1 MSWLEALENMES
13 HVEIDT
19 ESIKE
24 NNFDPLDKFYD
35 KCRIIKDNV
44 LSLLELEML
53 GEDVSTSME
62 VLNNCLENLIKFG
75 KNKFN
80 LSDSDI
86 DRIRRDVFG
95 GNSKTR

>member
-1 MSWLEALENMES
+1 MSWLEELENMES
-13 HVEIDT
+13 HVEIDN

-24 NNFDPLDKFYD
+24 NNFDPLDEFYD
-35 KCRIIKDNV
+35 KCEIIKDSV
-44 LSLLELEML
+44 SSLLELEML
-53 GEDVSTSME
+53 GEDVSETME
-62 VLNNCLENLIKFG
+62 FMSGCLENLLKFG